1 MENLRP
7 KIDNFTKIHTMP
19 PVLAK
24 LLVELENDTSATS
37 SVARIINNDVSLT
50 ARLLRAA
57 NSAFYKRQFEIDTVE
72 KAVSVL
78 GTKAV
83 RALALSV
90 SLFDIT
96 NSTRLS
102 ELIDFKEFWQHNLE
116 VAIIS
121 QKLAG
126 LVKCCQ
132 PEEAFTC
139 GLLHDLGLLFFIQEC
154 RDEYSGVLKKMKTG
168 EELEDVEKEAFGTS
182 HSETGAII
190 ASVWRLPGV
199 ICESIANHHNSNLKV
214 LTGSDIEI
222 WHLVNLAHRL
232 CHQGLD
238 VNSDQSPDE
247 IKTRNQFAEAV
258 GIDSQTVNQLM
269 LEVPEMIIQTASFLD
284 IDIGD
289 PIILLQKANTEL
301 GYLYELYEKAKI
313 ENDDLQ
319 AKLFLNKKKEIILEV
334 LTTTLATLSHYVNNA
349 NAAIVGRAQIL
360 ELYIDQGRLDDPEG
374 KIVESIRIIS
384 ESVDVI
390 SAVLD
395 ELKELPEYKTVKYHD
410 RSRIIDIDKK
420 IKARLGRLA

>member
-1 MENLRP
+1 MEILRS
-7 KIDNFTKIHTMP
+7 KIDNFTKIHTIP
-19 PVLAK
+19 PVLAA
-24 LLVELENDTSATS
+24 LLAELENDTSATA

-57 NSAFYKRQFEIDTVE
+57 NSAFYKRQFEISTVE

-96 NSTRLS
+96 NSAHLP

-126 LVKCCQ
+126 EVKCCQ
-132 PEEAFTC
+132 PEEAFVC

-154 RDEYSGVLKKMKTG
+154 HDEYSGVLKKMNTG
-168 EELEDVEKEAFGTS
+168 QELEAAEKEALGTS
-182 HSETGAII
+182 HSEVGTII
-190 ASVWRLPGV
+190 ASIWRLPGV
-199 ICESIANHHNSNLKV
+199 ICESIANHHHADLKAFAV
-214 LTGSDIEI
+214 SDIEI

-238 VNSDQSPDE
+238 VSSDQSPDE
-247 IKTRNQFAEAV
+247 IKTRNQLAETI
-258 GIDSQTVNQLM
+258 GIDSQTLIRLVS
-269 LEVPEMIIQTASFLD
+269 EVPEMIIQTASFLD

-289 PIILLQKANTEL
+289 PMTLLQKANTEL
-301 GYLYELYEKAKI
+301 GNLYELYEKAKI

-319 AKLFLNKKKEIILEV
+319 AKLLIKEKKEIILDV
-334 LTTTLATLSHYVNNA
+334 LSTTLATLSHYVNNA

-360 ELYIDQGRLDDPEG
+360 ELYLDQGRLNDPEG
-374 KIVESIRIIS
+374 KIAESIKIIS

-410 RSRIIDIDKK
+410 HSRILDIDKN